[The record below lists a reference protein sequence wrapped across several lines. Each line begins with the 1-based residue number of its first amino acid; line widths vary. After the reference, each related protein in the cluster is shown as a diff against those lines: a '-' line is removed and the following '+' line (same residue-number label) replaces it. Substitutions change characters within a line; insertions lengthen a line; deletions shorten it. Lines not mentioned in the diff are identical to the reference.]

1 MNLKRKNIL
10 KLFVCANKTMFQSQT
25 DVFTDIQCSFSDHKE
40 PNNTSKFYLSLKL
53 PKIILRSTYVAVNSN
68 FYPSNIFT

>member
-40 PNNTSKFYLSLKL
+40 PNNTSKHRKLQQVVVFYVDNGNL
-53 PKIILRSTYVAVNSN
+53 AM
-68 FYPSNIFT
+68 